1 MDTNCIFRNTYM
13 INDNYNK
20 IINHQKIIQWL
31 VKQEKDDTFRNEM
44 VSILNRLTNFNS
56 LLKN

>member
-44 VSILNRLTNFNS
+44 VSILNRLTNF
-56 LLKN
+56 